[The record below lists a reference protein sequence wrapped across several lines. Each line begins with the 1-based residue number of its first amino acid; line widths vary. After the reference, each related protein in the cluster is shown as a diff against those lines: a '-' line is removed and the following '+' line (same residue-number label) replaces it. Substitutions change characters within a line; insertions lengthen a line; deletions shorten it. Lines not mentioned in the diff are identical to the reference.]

1 MEPTE
6 GCWACGL
13 QGLVAE
19 RFFVPALETLST
31 LWKIPP
37 DVAGATLLALGNGAP
52 DIFSEIAALTALGPA
67 DFSLALAE

>member
-1 MEPTE
+1 MASAEVGRGRVEPTE

-37 DVAGATLLALGNGAP
+37 DVAGATLLALGTGAP
-52 DIFSEIAALTALGPA
+52 DIFSEIAALPA
-67 DFSLALAE
+67 